1 MDIFAWE
8 ATLASFLN
16 GDQLIK
22 IKNSAMPYF
31 LKLNGSFQDTK
42 TKS

>member
-1 MDIFAWE
+1 MDTFAWE

-22 IKNSAMPYF
+22 IKNGALPYF
-31 LKLNGSFQDTK
+31 LLNGSFQDTK